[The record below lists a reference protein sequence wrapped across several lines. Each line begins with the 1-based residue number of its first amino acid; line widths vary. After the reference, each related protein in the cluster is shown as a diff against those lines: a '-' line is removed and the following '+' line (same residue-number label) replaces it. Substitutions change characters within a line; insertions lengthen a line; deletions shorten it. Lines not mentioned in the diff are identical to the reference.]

1 MSKSRINTKKTRTH
15 RRKVTIKARTKKRLK
30 QEGTRRPMMITAAA
44 CLLYARNR
52 TMSAWQVIQGLGLFK
67 CHASKVLYQ
76 RMNTCGLA
84 VSHKKILQTVD
95 KLSVHYDKGVLG
107 WKKMLESVGSHTEI
121 EATAVEGSH
130 VESGGVHTEIEATSV
145 EGSHVESGGVHMDIE
160 ATTVEGSHMESGG
173 VHTEIE
179 ATSVEGSHMESGGVH
194 TEIEATSVEGSHVES
209 GGVHMDIEATSVE
222 GSHMQSGGVHMDIEA
237 TTVEGSHMESGGV
250 HTEIEATSV
259 EGSHVESGG
268 VHMDI
273 QATTVEGS
281 HMESGGVHTEI
292 EATSVEGSHM
302 ESGGVHTEIEATTV
316 EGSHVESGG
325 VHMDIEATTVEGS
338 HVESGGVHM
347 DIEATSVEG
356 SHVESGGVHTEIE
369 ATTVE
374 GSHVESGGVHTE
386 IEATTVEGS
395 HMESG
400 GVSCPGYSIV
410 FDNIDIHQ
418 KVRHKTSQNS
428 NKDHHFVNAYGVPD
442 RVNVQH
448 LPNDQPMADILSVPL
463 QEFLPSEEDHSSL
476 RDDMIT
482 ISSRIVV
489 KHIPFFNKYFKDCVQ
504 QHIPHMYSEQAKQ
517 KSHIVPLGILEKNES
532 KLEDMIAI
540 MEEYQKYV
548 PEGQKIPLEG
558 DGLSNM
564 RGVEA
569 QDARRDGA
577 SAADRLEGLELVTAE
592 WHAHVAALQDIFDEF
607 YDPRSARE
615 KGTLFQLRN
624 RFDRRSVTKSTK
636 DSFNPNREFIHFVS
650 SGMLI
655 MAVMETLG
663 LTNVKGRP
671 SDAPRGIE
679 ANSLDSRRCYL
690 RSAIGKVI
698 DQHILLSFNT
708 SAVVTEVET
717 RQNAAVPEG
726 RVPCGF
732 PGCPKHYAR
741 DGACL
746 RRHRERCIWSRI
758 NVFGQANEE
767 EREEV
772 GQAHEE
778 EREEVGQAHEE
789 EREEVAQA
797 NEEEREEVG
806 QAHEEE
812 REEVAQAHEEERE
825 EGNLHH
831 KKGQTEKSLNTSS
844 KEDHKYNYNCSVL
857 REGLYEMVK
866 KDAVNEGDGNRI
878 FRNWKFDMIQ
888 YYQHK
893 HTHYKDLAFRYIAQH
908 KALLTPR
915 LSASILHNK
924 TINTHGVPGKNIPK
938 DLYMEFLNKTAK
950 EGLAKLGP
958 NMTSKTVAREGRSLG
973 VLQEVLDTF
982 DKDLVGYRGIGK
994 HTVPDDSEEIN
1005 MLVEDMQSED
1015 PFKVIPG
1022 RFHPT
1027 FPTCQQSRH
1036 HNIDAQKMTAWMI
1049 AQKEKLGRRQH
1060 HL

>member
-1 MSKSRINTKKTRTH
+1 M
-15 RRKVTIKARTKKRLK
+15 
-30 QEGTRRPMMITAAA
+30 
-44 CLLYARNR
+44 
-52 TMSAWQVIQGLGLFK
+52 
-67 CHASKVLYQ
+67 
-76 RMNTCGLA
+76 
-84 VSHKKILQTVD
+84 D
-95 KLSVHYDKGVLG
+95 
-107 WKKMLESVGSHTEI
+107 I
-121 EATAVEGSH
+121 EATSVEGSHMESGGVHMDIEATSVEGSHMESGGVHMDIEATSVEGSH

-145 EGSHVESGGVHMDIE
+145 EGSHM
-160 ATTVEGSHMESGG
+160 
-173 VHTEIE
+173 
-179 ATSVEGSHMESGGVH
+179 
-194 TEIEATSVEGSHVES
+194 
-209 GGVHMDIEATSVE
+209 
-222 GSHMQSGGVHMDIEA
+222 
-237 TTVEGSHMESGGV
+237 
-250 HTEIEATSV
+250 
-259 EGSHVESGG
+259 
-268 VHMDI
+268 
-273 QATTVEGS
+273 
-281 HMESGGVHTEI
+281 
-292 EATSVEGSHM
+292 
-302 ESGGVHTEIEATTV
+302 
-316 EGSHVESGG
+316 ESGG

-356 SHVESGGVHTEIE
+356 SHMESGGVHMDIE

-374 GSHVESGGVHTE
+374 GSHMESGGVHMD

-698 DQHILLSFNT
+698 DQHIPLSFNT

-772 GQAHEE
+772 AQANEEEREEVAQANEEEREEVAQANEE

-812 REEVAQAHEEERE
+812 REEVAQANEEEREEVGQAHEEERE
-825 EGNLHH
+825 EVAQANEEEREEVGQANEEEREEVAQANEEEREEVGQAHEEEREEVAQAHEEEREEVAQAHEEEREEVAQAHEEERDEGNLHH

-982 DKDLVGYRGIGK
+982 DKDLVGYRGIGR